1 MISVKE
7 PIKDVARR
15 ILSPKSYEQ
24 LVGLY
29 SRVHQGFGAVRD
41 QYGLAAWQ
49 NRLRLRRLHNLYLG
63 RRCFVIANGPSLAQ
77 TDLRSLASE
86 ITIGS
91 NGLFLMFDKMG
102 YVPTF
107 YTVQDELTA
116 ETFAQQLN
124 SLKGTTKVFAREL
137 AHRLPPDSET
147 IYFNLLPDS
156 YQRYLDKHMNEN
168 FRPNFSERLDKAA
181 YDGCT
186 VTYFNIQLAY
196 YIGCRE
202 VYLVGLDHHYEMPPG
217 IDIQND
223 LIVVSPGDDVSH
235 FHPSYFGSGVSYLT
249 PRVDKMER
257 AYVAAR
263 NFAARN
269 GMKILNATAGG
280 KLEVFPRIRL
290 ETVIGH

>member
-1 MISVKE
+1 MINVKE
-7 PIKDVARR
+7 PVKDAARR

-24 LVGLY
+24 LVRLY
-29 SRVHQGFGAVRD
+29 HGFGAVRD

-49 NRLRLRRLHNLYLG
+49 NQLRLRRLHNSYLG

-77 TDLRSLASE
+77 TDLRSLVSE
-86 ITIGS
+86 VTIGS
-91 NGLFLMFDKMG
+91 NGLFLMFEKMG
-102 YVPTF
+102 YLPTF

-116 ETFAQQLN
+116 ERFAQQLN

-137 AHRLPPDSET
+137 AHLLLPDSET

-202 VYLVGLDHHYEMPPG
+202 VYLVGLDHHYEVPPG

-223 LIVVSPGDDVSH
+223 LIIVSPGDDVSH
-235 FHPSYFGSGVSYLT
+235 FHPNYFGSGVSYLT

-263 NFAARN
+263 DFAARK

-280 KLEVFPRIRL
+280 QLEVFPRVRL
-290 ETVIGH
+290 EEVIGH